1 MGRRRQNDADR
12 KRETLRDNLW
22 PGANQWF
29 WNPNNPETVGFA
41 TVPRLLPLILH
52 LLKELSGG
60 RSGDPS
66 SVYLELWSRDFGQ
79 GIIAISDEQESA
91 FASGYSGNRA
101 MRTWRERM
109 YALVELGF
117 ILAKREGN
125 REFGQILLLDPIA
138 VATRLHT
145 QRKVSEDWWTAFVAR
160 ANEIGA
166 KIPPEPMLPPLPP
179 ASQSGGAAATGSK
192 E

>member
-22 PGANQWF
+22 PGASQWF
-29 WNPNNPETVGFA
+29 WNPNDPETVGFA
-41 TVPRLLPLILH
+41 TIPRLLPLILH

-79 GIIAISDEQESA
+79 GIIAISDEQECA

-101 MRTWRERM
+101 VRTWRERM

-125 REFGQILLLDPIA
+125 REFGQVLLLDPIA
-138 VATRLHT
+138 VVTRLHT
-145 QRKVSEDWWTAFVAR
+145 LGRVNEDWWTAFVAR

-166 KIPPEPMLPPLPP
+166 KIPQAPILPPLPA
-179 ASQSGGAAATGSK
+179 ASQGHGAAGPSSK